1 MDQFQVA
8 LNSIEAFLMRVRV
21 SSEGMSLESMCK
33 PTHIALNKLVRTPTH
48 ALYGIFEEVRGQ
60 MDNIFASVEL
70 PREPDLLLEIV
81 LHHIDALT
89 YDPISQSHDPSS
101 SQTLVQKDE
110 DTIVGVSW
118 GLLSALP
125 VLTFSPRMQRWFAW
139 SDLEHVSIA
148 SPTDV
153 NQDCFRIVDI
163 TELTAAICV
172 DAESLLPTDRRV
184 FLSIDFVA
192 MEKGAEKIV
201 HELVI
206 AVGGGFLTV
215 LARDTSMATDG
226 PTYLFRAVSRTC
238 KTGTCYKVRDI
249 LAQVQAGGYLTFV
262 SYLALRTF
270 QKELPEFSSVVMK
283 ENGQSNA
290 IIVAAKTYV
299 LAGSRLWPT
308 ERILQTLRREIH
320 LDAKQERF
328 VQELATLTPSE
339 RVFSG
344 SVHPGYAST
353 ASIELSKHIIELDHK
368 ALKESALNILLAVHA
383 LRLDTKLKRVSIQ
396 QNERM
401 MWPKFLH
408 QLHTEGNAE
417 AAAQLVAHMND
428 SM

>member
-8 LNSIEAFLMRVRV
+8 LNAIEAFLMRVRV
-21 SSEGMSLESMCK
+21 SSEGVSLESTCK
-33 PTHIALNKLVRTPTH
+33 PTHVALNKLIRTPTH
-48 ALYGIFEEVRGQ
+48 TLYGIFEEVRAH
-60 MDNIFASVEL
+60 MDNIFANVEL

-89 YDPISQSHDPSS
+89 CDPIPQSRDPFA

-110 DTIVGVSW
+110 DTVVGVSW

-139 SDLEHVSIA
+139 SDLEHVKVA

-153 NQDCFRIVDI
+153 NTECFRIVDI
-163 TELTAAICV
+163 AELTAAVCV
-172 DAESLLPTDRRV
+172 DAEPLLSTDPRI

-192 MEKGAEKIV
+192 MEKGAEKII
-201 HELVI
+201 HELVMV
-206 AVGGGFLTV
+206 VGGGFVAV
-215 LARDTSMATDG
+215 LAHDSSIATNG

-238 KTGTCYKVRDI
+238 KTGTCCKVRDI

-262 SYLALRTF
+262 SYLTLRTF
-270 QKELPEFSSVVMK
+270 QKDLPEFSSVVMK
-283 ENGQSNA
+283 ENGQNNA
-290 IIVAAKTYV
+290 ILVAARTYV
-299 LAGSRLWPT
+299 LAASRLWPT

-328 VQELATLTPSE
+328 VQELTTLGSSE

-353 ASIELSKHIIELDHK
+353 APIELSKHITELDHEN
-368 ALKESALNILLAVHA
+368 LKESTLNILLAVHA
-383 LRLDTKLKRVSIQ
+383 LCLDAKLKRVSIQ

-408 QLHTEGNAE
+408 QLHMEGNAD
-417 AAAQLVAHMND
+417 AAAQLAAHMNE